1 MSGMTIGQFESLCIE
16 NPDLKVNFAPYE
28 SGSWR
33 GVYAEGCIFVHPDG
47 ESYLSEMLPFIADL
61 KTGAHYGYKGG
72 EYEYNDDTP
81 LNFEPE
87 SSVWSDGDFFQRML
101 LENPNFAEIV
111 ARVKAHLGE

>member
-1 MSGMTIGQFESLCIE
+1 MSDMTIGQFELLCIE
-16 NPDLKVNFAPYE
+16 NPDLKVNFTPYE

-33 GVYAEGCIFVHPDG
+33 GVYAEGCIFVNLNG

-61 KTGAHYGYKGG
+61 KTSTHYGYKGG

-87 SSVWSDGDFFQRML
+87 SSVWSDGDFFQQML

-111 ARVKAHLGE
+111 GL

>member
-87 SSVWSDGDFFQRML
+87 SSVWSDGDFFQQML

-111 ARVKAHLGE
+111 GL